1 VSSLLGA
8 INFISTALNMRTD
21 GMLLH
26 KMPLK
31 IKNKL
36 NFNNFLYKRINRNYS
51 NNNNITQQKMSK
63 DEFNQWF
70 VVLVE
75 VSLIFQ

>member
-1 VSSLLGA
+1 MINKEGFYFTIKLLDKKA

-31 IKNKL
+31 IKNK
-36 NFNNFLYKRINRNYS
+36 
-51 NNNNITQQKMSK
+51 Q
-63 DEFNQWF
+63 
-70 VVLVE
+70 
-75 VSLIFQ
+75 